1 MLALQAKKRHV
12 SFHTPGHKQKGW
24 DITELSFSDNLSSP
38 HGCIARAQE
47 DIARILGANKSFIL
61 TDGSTAGV
69 LSMLLSA
76 KTLGITRIAV
86 CENSHKSVFNGMSL
100 LRLTP
105 TVLNK
110 RTKGG
115 IPAPVCVEDF
125 QGIEADAILLTSPD
139 YYGNIPDLE
148 AIRAYC
154 DRTGK
159 LLLVDG
165 AHGGH
170 LHFNKRLYAGTYA
183 DLWVDGVHKS
193 LPAFTQGAIVSARME
208 ALASALERSVD
219 VFRTTSPSY
228 PIMASVEY
236 AVKYPANE
244 PLARMATEWE
254 KTCDRL
260 YFGGDWTKLCALFGE
275 NANTVHALLQRD
287 GIFAEFCDENVV
299 NFYLSPAT
307 KKGDFLRLKKRLC
320 SLFEKFPYKRVKD
333 VPAPV
338 LLQENGETEWIPL
351 EKSIG
356 QVCAENCGLF
366 PPCTP
371 LLRKGE
377 RITQEK
383 VRLLQE
389 ADNVFGLQEN
399 KISVFTKQNEE

>member
-1 MLALQAKKRHV
+1 
-12 SFHTPGHKQKGW
+12 
-24 DITELSFSDNLSSP
+24 
-38 HGCIARAQE
+38 
-47 DIARILGANKSFIL
+47 
-61 TDGSTAGV
+61 
-69 LSMLLSA
+69 
-76 KTLGITRIAV
+76 
-86 CENSHKSVFNGMSL
+86 
-100 LRLTP
+100 
-105 TVLNK
+105 
-110 RTKGG
+110 
-115 IPAPVCVEDF
+115 
-125 QGIEADAILLTSPD
+125 
-139 YYGNIPDLE
+139 
-148 AIRAYC
+148 
-154 DRTGK
+154 
-159 LLLVDG
+159 
-165 AHGGH
+165 
-170 LHFNKRLYAGTYA
+170 
-183 DLWVDGVHKS
+183 
-193 LPAFTQGAIVSARME
+193 
-208 ALASALERSVD
+208 VD

-287 GIFAEFCDENVV
+287 GIFAEFCDGNVV

-320 SLFEKFPYKRVKD
+320 VLFEKFPYERVKD